1 MAAVAGF
8 SLEISAQFSYTST
21 SSIKLRHAVVLTRPV
36 FFLQLCAFSMRAPHT
51 AQCHLA
57 IVIKYR
63 PFSANAMRFSTCT
76 TLAIRSRSLI
86 PLIQDPSPDP
96 LLYMHTNLVPGSAMS
111 ILLLGTNKTADEKG
125 TAYIS
130 QSNQSGT

>member
-1 MAAVAGF
+1 
-8 SLEISAQFSYTST
+8 
-21 SSIKLRHAVVLTRPV
+21 
-36 FFLQLCAFSMRAPHT
+36 MRAPHT

-111 ILLLGTNKTADEKG
+111 NLLLGTNKTADEKG
-125 TAYIS
+125 TAYIT